1 MSERRVYLSIVVLIV
16 LALVVVTVS
25 YALRYMDAFAVDR
38 ITVVGMERIPDS
50 VSRLLAAC
58 YGVNRFRLDV
68 DDLVSSVEE
77 NPLVDQCIVSWS
89 LPAHM
94 EVTLIPSDEKCL
106 LYDGQSYYL
115 MDEGRPVALSGED
128 SAAYAAEMCTVD
140 VSTSLIGYMQRYSS
154 PSSFDQVL
162 DLIERVNETS
172 SWLITRIKYDNN
184 TTSGFGQI
192 VLTLEPLNSRLYVR
206 ERVSAQRIGDSIRV
220 IQASIED
227 DPAGAL
233 RIGMRRWDLYSDA
246 LVRRDVE
253 KDG

>member
-1 MSERRVYLSIVVLIV
+1 MSERRVYLSIVVLIG

-50 VSRLLAAC
+50 VSRILAAC

-68 DDLVSSVEE
+68 DALVSSVEE

-106 LYDGQSYYL
+106 LYDGESYYL

-172 SWLITRIKYDNN
+172 SWLIPRIKYDNN
-184 TTSGFGQI
+184 TGEGFGQI
-192 VLTLEPLNSRLYVR
+192 VLSLDSLYSELYVR
-206 ERVSAQRIGDSIRV
+206 EQVSKNRISDSIRV
-220 IQASIED
+220 IQASTAE
-227 DPAGAL
+227 DPAGMI
-233 RIGMRRWDLYSDA
+233 RFMPQHWDLYSDA
-246 LVRRDVE
+246 LVKRTVE
-253 KDG
+253 

>member
-1 MSERRVYLSIVVLIV
+1 MSERRVYLSIVVLIG
-16 LALVVVTVS
+16 LALVAVTVS

-50 VSRLLAAC
+50 VSRILAA
-58 YGVNRFRLDV
+58 
-68 DDLVSSVEE
+68 LVSSVEE

-106 LYDGQSYYL
+106 LYDGEKYYL

-154 PSSFDQVL
+154 PSSFDQ
-162 DLIERVNETS
+162 VNETS

-233 RIGMRRWDLYSDA
+233 RIGMRR
-246 LVRRDVE
+246 LVT
-253 KDG
+253 G